1 MEDIMNTAHAQQKS
15 SKDRHANTQRDEAHE
30 TPAERFFVSRI
41 EGLHIPRYAE
51 LPDIE
56 LYMDQ
61 VLTYT
66 DSQLRPLLP
75 EGEKILTS
83 SMVNN
88 YVKQKL
94 IPTPS
99 HKRYSREHLALLIS
113 ICLMKRTVSIGDIQQ
128 LFAVQNATY
137 PIERAYDFFCTA
149 VEESLRA
156 LFIGSVH
163 ADMLGEWKLEK
174 PGGFA
179 FSLSLANNGELT
191 PARRLVISAATAT
204 ANKIYIEKCLEF
216 TRLESEKDKR

>member
-1 MEDIMNTAHAQQKS
+1 MKDAMNTAHETQRSTGTCPAET
-15 SKDRHANTQRDEAHE
+15 RHAHPCGSDEEQLFVAHI
-30 TPAERFFVSRI
+30 S
-41 EGLHIPRYAE
+41 GLHIPRYAE

-66 DSQLRPLLP
+66 DNQLRPLFP
-75 EGEKILTS
+75 KEEKILTS

-94 IPTPS
+94 IPTPL
-99 HKRYSREHLALLIS
+99 HKRYGREHLALLIFV
-113 ICLMKRTVSIGDIQQ
+113 CLMKRTVPISDLQR
-128 LFAVQNATY
+128 LFAIQNATY
-137 PIERAYDFFCTA
+137 PVERAYEFFSA

-156 LFIGSVH
+156 LFSGSVR
-163 ADMLGEWKLEK
+163 ADALGEWELEK
-174 PGGFA
+174 PRGFA
-179 FSLSLANNGELT
+179 FALSFANGSELT

-216 TRLESEKDKR
+216 MELDLSKDEQQ